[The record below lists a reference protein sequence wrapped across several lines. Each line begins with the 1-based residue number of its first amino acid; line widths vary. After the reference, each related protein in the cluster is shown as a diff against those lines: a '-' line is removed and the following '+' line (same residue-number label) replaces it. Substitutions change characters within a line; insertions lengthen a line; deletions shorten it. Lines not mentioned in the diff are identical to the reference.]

1 MSDFFHQHS
10 MFFNGTTTKQNIAPR
25 NVNLPTA
32 SLQLLQRPLKCPNN
46 LCLPIRREY
55 TGSLPTKN
63 MLEPL
68 CGKTIE
74 RTSPKIEQ
82 WINRKPMVYR
92 DDKLP
97 IDIGSMGRL
106 YIYLYIWLIFV
117 NPMVSLKECN
127 KKTFFFGYRIP
138 QPTTSGKFP
147 YEHTLVGSQHLPK
160 PAFSHPKPA
169 EFFVFCSVFRLVS
182 KTLVVRN
189 ISHTLQGINVSHL
202 GKRKII
208 FKMPFLGIC

>member
-127 KKTFFFGYRIP
+127 KKNIFFRIP
-138 QPTTSGKFP
+138 DTAANHFREIPVWTYFGRLPTPPKTCLLTSQTCRIFRFLFG
-147 YEHTLVGSQHLPK
+147 
-160 PAFSHPKPA
+160 FSFG
-169 EFFVFCSVFRLVS
+169 E
-182 KTLVVRN
+182 
-189 ISHTLQGINVSHL
+189 
-202 GKRKII
+202 
-208 FKMPFLGIC
+208 